1 MSYIRPLERGL
12 GLYIYP
18 EDKGVRFISFPQHNN
33 ELILDEMLDILLARI
48 NPEEINERRHHGT
61 FLLSTLSNQDY
72 DMYKRNKSFFDY
84 KEAKKNGKF

>member
-1 MSYIRPLERGL
+1 MSYIRPLEDNL

-18 EDKGVRFISFPQHNN
+18 EDKGIRFMSFPQHNN
-33 ELILDEMLDILLARI
+33 EIVLDEMLDILLSKMST
-48 NPEEINERRHHGT
+48 EEINERRHHGI

-72 DMYKRNKSFFDY
+72 DMFKRNKGFFNY